1 MRTARR
7 LFLLTALAAATT
19 FCGDLSR
26 ASRSPVYLVI
36 DALQAAQG
44 NKPAT
49 FGGSLFSD
57 VQTLVT
63 TPAPCSVTS
72 PCATVF
78 NDIGQ
83 VQLRVSVK
91 DVGVPSFNLSPN
103 VNNEVTITR
112 YHVVY
117 RRSDGRNT
125 PGVDVPFP
133 FDGAFTIN
141 VPGAGSTGSFEL
153 VRHIAKEESPLV
165 QLISGRTI
173 ITTIADVTFYGHD
186 RVGNEVSVTGSIT
199 IDFGNF
205 GDS

>member
-1 MRTARR
+1 MRGMRTARR

-26 ASRSPVYLVI
+26 ASSSPVYLVI

-49 FGGSLFSD
+49 FGGTLFSD

-63 TPAPCSVTS
+63 TPAPCSATS
-72 PCATVF
+72 PCATIF

-83 VQLRVSVK
+83 AQLRITVK

-112 YHVVY
+112 YRVVY

-133 FDGAFTIN
+133 FDGAITLT
-141 VPGAGSTGSFEL
+141 VGGAG
-153 VRHIAKEESPLV
+153 
-165 QLISGRTI
+165 
-173 ITTIADVTFYGHD
+173 
-186 RVGNEVSVTGSIT
+186 
-199 IDFGNF
+199 
-205 GDS
+205 

>member
-26 ASRSPVYLVI
+26 ASSSPVYLVI

-49 FGGSLFSD
+49 FGGTLFSD

-63 TPAPCSVTS
+63 TPAPCSATS
-72 PCATVF
+72 PCATIF

-83 VQLRVSVK
+83 AQLRITVK

-112 YHVVY
+112 YRVVY
-117 RRSDGRNT
+117 RRADGLKKE
-125 PGVDVPFP
+125 GVDVPFA
-133 FDGAFTIN
+133 FDGAITIT
-141 VPGAGSTGSFEL
+141 VPAAGSTASFEL
-153 VRHIAKEESPLV
+153 VRHIAKEEPPLV
-165 QLISGRTI
+165 QLINGRTI
-173 ITTIADVTFYGHD
+173 ITTIAGLSATLATKRHQ
-186 RVGNEVSVTGSIT
+186 
-199 IDFGNF
+199 
-205 GDS
+205 

>member
-7 LFLLTALAAATT
+7 LFVLAVLAAATT
-19 FCGDLSR
+19 FCGDVSR
-26 ASRSPVYLVI
+26 ASRAPVYLVI

-44 NKPAT
+44 NHPSTLAGT
-49 FGGSLFSD
+49 LFSD
-57 VQTLVT
+57 VQTFVT
-63 TPAPCSVTS
+63 APAPCSATS

-83 VQLRVSVK
+83 VEMHVTPK
-91 DVGVPSFNLSPN
+91 DLGVPAFNLSPSA
-103 VNNEVTITR
+103 NNAVTITR
-112 YHVVY
+112 YRVVF

-125 PGVDVPFP
+125 PGVDVPYP
-133 FDGAFTIN
+133 FDGAFTVT
-141 VPGAGSTGSFEL
+141 VPAAGATASFEL

-165 QLISGRTI
+165 QLINGRII
-173 ITTIADVTFYGHD
+173 ITTIADITFYGRD
-186 RVGNEVSVTGSIT
+186 LVGNEVSVTGSLT